1 METSPALSLD
11 YFYKMV
17 LKDFTLISEKNV
29 IATSKITE
37 GIKADEK
44 KLKEDIDK
52 MPLNQL
58 LSNGE
63 KYLYGIFDKEKADH
77 KIFASVC
84 VFYKQIKDFL
94 EKSDDIKGVVKTDE
108 KDIYKAYIFLWS
120 ARFLLKE
127 KDLNTV
133 SSFNKKEYLFISEFL
148 DKFGNSKNLS
158 RNYNINFLSELKGRK
173 LDIKFV
179 YDWLQ
184 KITQGKLSP
193 MSISSKNSKRKKKK
207 QDKTKELDDE
217 KKEKENCEIQ
227 SNQILNDIDNSIKYE
242 GKENNMED
250 DNSKNIT
257 SNISQEENI
266 NQNTKIPIEKIS
278 SGSNSNNSENETAN
292 SNSEINKSEKC
303 ENLIISKEI
312 VKVPSVELIK
322 KNDSIFDLYKIKN
335 PQISPEISQ
344 LINFFSDKF
353 DKLQN
358 QMEDKNKEQS
368 KKMEEQ
374 DKKISQNKE
383 EISKLNQKIKKLE
396 LNQLMMFHQ
405 ISMYQNSRDLF
416 KNICYYFY
424 EYLNL
429 KQVRA
434 NRFAKTQAIIE
445 YLESDGNKLKEM
457 HDKGATLIPEHIKK
471 KIINYLRFHNF
482 VHLTINKIIHRNF
495 EESQKEVLK
504 EIKDDELIS
513 LIPSFDFEQSFDS
526 LEFFLE
532 NNSKNKQIRAAM
544 QIVYENI
551 YLKDNELNNLKDINQ
566 EVIKNDENGIT
577 LMIKKSDIEEVKNY
591 FKGIKIGEKDFDKL
605 CNEKTWDITDLSG

>member
-193 MSISSKNSKRKKKK
+193 MSISSKNLKRKKKK
-207 QDKTKELDDE
+207 QDKIKELDDE

-242 GKENNMED
+242 GKENNIED
-250 DNSKNIT
+250 ENSKNIT

-266 NQNTKIPIEKIS
+266 NQNTKTPIEKIN

-303 ENLIISKEI
+303 
-312 VKVPSVELIK
+312 
-322 KNDSIFDLYKIKN
+322 DLYKIKN

-374 DKKISQNKE
+374 SKKMEEQDKKISQNKE

-405 ISMYQNSRDLF
+405 ISMHQNSRDLF

-526 LEFFLE
+526 LEFLLE
-532 NNSKNKQIRAAM
+532 NNNKSKQIRAAM

-551 YLKDNELNNLKDINQ
+551 YLKDNQLNNLKDINQ